1 MPTEAI
7 AGVVVVGA
15 VALLARGAE
24 VRLVLGLAA
33 LGMFAA
39 AGRVAE
45 LLGLLAAEMANART
59 IVPIA
64 SALGFAYALKRTGCD
79 QHLVHLLVRPLRRA
93 RWLLV
98 PGGVA
103 ASYLVNTAIV
113 SQTGAAAAV
122 GPILVPLLREAGVGP
137 ATAGATLLLGSSMGG
152 ELLNP
157 GTVEVAKLAQLTGLS
172 PAEVVRRGRVPN
184 LLACG
189 AALLAW
195 WALSRRDIG
204 KDESDREV
212 REDLGGTRINPFR
225 AAVPLIPIAL
235 LLVAERLRLPGVLAS
250 GTVQI
255 LAAMLVGVVAA
266 GLASPSHAGRL
277 AADFWDGAGY
287 AYTHVISLIVTATVF
302 AKGIEACGLVARLT
316 SGLSRL
322 PVPARVGAGIGAPWA
337 LATLSG
343 TGIGSAIAVMTALV
357 PAADSLGLD
366 PVRLGVV
373 SALGAHFGRTMS
385 PVAAVT
391 LFSAG
396 LSGATAP
403 ALVKRV
409 APPLLVGGTVLFAAT
424 VFRLV

>member
-1 MPTEAI
+1 
-7 AGVVVVGA
+7 
-15 VALLARGAE
+15 
-24 VRLVLGLAA
+24 
-33 LGMFAA
+33 
-39 AGRVAE
+39 
-45 LLGLLAAEMANART
+45 
-59 IVPIA
+59 
-64 SALGFAYALKRTGCD
+64 
-79 QHLVHLLVRPLRRA
+79 LRRA
-93 RWLLV
+93 RWLIV

-103 ASYLVNTAIV
+103 AAYLVNTAIV
-113 SQTGAAAAV
+113 SQAGTAAAV
-122 GPILVPLLREAGVGP
+122 GPVLVPLLREAGVGP
-137 ATAGATLLLGSSMGG
+137 AAAGATLLLGSSMGG

-157 GTVEVAKLAQLTGLS
+157 GTVEINKLAELTGLS
-172 PAEVVRRGRVPN
+172 PAEVVARGRLPN
-184 LLACG
+184 FVACG

-195 WALSRRDIG
+195 WALSRREIG
-204 KDESDREV
+204 KEEAERNDGESAEGSRV
-212 REDLGGTRINPFR
+212 HLVR

-235 LLVAERLRLPGVLAS
+235 LLAAERLRLPGALAN

-287 AYTHVISLIVTATVF
+287 AYTHVISLIVTATAF

-316 SGLSRL
+316 SNLSGL
-322 PVPARVGAGIGAPWA
+322 PVPARVGVGIGAPWA

-343 TGIGSAIAVMTALV
+343 TGIGSAIAVMQSLV

-373 SALGAHFGRTMS
+373 TSLGAHFGRTMS

-396 LSGATAP
+396 LSGASAP
-403 ALVKRV
+403 ALVRRV
-409 APPLLVGGTVLFAAT
+409 APPLLIGGAVLFAAT
-424 VFRLV
+424 VLKLI